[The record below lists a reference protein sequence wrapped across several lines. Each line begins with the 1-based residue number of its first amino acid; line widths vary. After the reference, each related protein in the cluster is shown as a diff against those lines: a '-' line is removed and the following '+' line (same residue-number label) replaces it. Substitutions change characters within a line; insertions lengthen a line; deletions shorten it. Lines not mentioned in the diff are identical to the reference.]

1 MPKGIAVFKQ
11 THKDQRP
18 LWKILTF
25 TFTMDAFP
33 GRTLFNPKQVLCV
46 IQILDDATT
55 ADAMGTS
62 VMLHDE
68 AEDFKED
75 GDKDSLDP
83 GV

>member
-46 IQILDDATT
+46 IQILDDATSV
-55 ADAMGTS
+55 DAMGAS

-68 AEDFKED
+68 AEDLKED
-75 GDKDSLDP
+75 TDKDSLDP
-83 GV
+83 GA